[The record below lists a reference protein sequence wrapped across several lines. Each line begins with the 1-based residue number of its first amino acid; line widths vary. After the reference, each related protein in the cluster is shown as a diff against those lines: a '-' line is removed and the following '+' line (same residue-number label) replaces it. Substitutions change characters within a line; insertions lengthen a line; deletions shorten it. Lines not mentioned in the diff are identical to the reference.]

1 MMKEFEL
8 YVITGE
14 EFHPERDLIKV
25 MEQAIQGG
33 ADIIQL
39 RDKTSDKK
47 TVFEKAKKLKELC
60 ASYEVPFIV
69 NDHIDVALAVEAD
82 GVHIGQED
90 LPLAEVRKLVGPK
103 MIIGVSSHCLSEA
116 TTAEKEGADY
126 IGVGPIFAT
135 KSKVDVVDPV
145 TTSYIQEVKEA
156 ISIPFVAIG
165 GIKKHNL
172 KEVVDAGATRVCVI
186 TEIVAAEDVKQAA
199 IDFKKVLKEA
209 KQ

>member
-1 MMKEFEL
+1 MRDFEL

-14 EFHPERDLIKV
+14 EFHPERDVVEV
-25 MEQAIQGG
+25 MEEAIQGG

-47 TVFEKAKKLKELC
+47 TVFEKAKKLKALC
-60 ASYEVPFIV
+60 ASYDIPFIV
-69 NDHIDVALAVEAD
+69 NDHIDVALAIEAD
-82 GVHIGQED
+82 GVHVGQED
-90 LPLAEVRKLVGPK
+90 LPLTEVRKLVGPDK
-103 MIIGVSSHCLSEA
+103 IIGVSSHCLSEA
-116 TTAEKEGADY
+116 ITAEKEGADY

-145 TTSYIQEVKEA
+145 TTSYIQEVKAA

-172 KEVVDAGATRVCVI
+172 QEVVDAGAERVCVI
-186 TEIVAAEDVKQAA
+186 TEIVAAEDVKQAT
-199 IDFKKVLKEA
+199 IDFKQVLIEA